1 MILVGDSDQL
11 PSVGPGNVI
20 GDLIASKVFPT
31 VQLKEIFRQSMES
44 LIVMNAHKI
53 VEGEMPELS
62 VRSNDFFFMPRE
74 DARSVSETV
83 QSLVVTRLPKSYG
96 YSPVTDIQVLCPGRK
111 GELGTVELNRKLRE
125 QINPPAKNKPQVTVN
140 GTVFRVGDKV
150 MQIKN
155 DYNLPWSRE
164 DGTVGEG
171 VYNGDMGII
180 IDVDKDAGCLRV
192 EIDDKEVLY
201 DFEHAAAELE
211 LAYAVTV
218 HKSQGNE
225 FTAVVMPMFPGAPQL
240 SYRNLLYTGIT
251 RAKKLLILVG
261 KHSVVADMVA
271 NDKKTRRFSGLQH
284 FLLEKPEEDGPE
296 QNEEAEA

>member
-1 MILVGDSDQL
+1 M
-11 PSVGPGNVI
+11 
-20 GDLIASKVFPT
+20 
-31 VQLKEIFRQSMES
+31 
-44 LIVMNAHKI
+44 
-53 VEGEMPELS
+53 
-62 VRSNDFFFMPRE
+62 
-74 DARSVSETV
+74 
-83 QSLVVTRLPKSYG
+83 
-96 YSPVTDIQVLCPGRK
+96 
-111 GELGTVELNRKLRE
+111 ELNRKLRE

-140 GTVFRVGDKV
+140 GTVFREGDKV

-225 FTAVVMPMFPGAPQL
+225 FMAVVMPMFPGAPQL

-261 KHSVVADMVA
+261 KRSVVADMVA

-284 FLLEKPEEDGPE
+284 FLLEKPEEDEPE

>member
-1 MILVGDSDQL
+1 M
-11 PSVGPGNVI
+11 
-20 GDLIASKVFPT
+20 
-31 VQLKEIFRQSMES
+31 
-44 LIVMNAHKI
+44 
-53 VEGEMPELS
+53 
-62 VRSNDFFFMPRE
+62 
-74 DARSVSETV
+74 

-96 YSPVTDIQVLCPGRK
+96 YSSVTDIQVLCPGRK

-140 GTVFRVGDKV
+140 GTVFREGDKV

-180 IDVDKDAGCLRV
+180 IDVDKDAGCLR
-192 EIDDKEVLY
+192 
-201 DFEHAAAELE
+201 
-211 LAYAVTV
+211 VTV

-261 KHSVVADMVA
+261 KRSVVADMVA

-296 QNEEAEA
+296 QNEEAKA

>member
-1 MILVGDSDQL
+1 M
-11 PSVGPGNVI
+11 
-20 GDLIASKVFPT
+20 
-31 VQLKEIFRQSMES
+31 
-44 LIVMNAHKI
+44 
-53 VEGEMPELS
+53 
-62 VRSNDFFFMPRE
+62 DFFFLKRY
-74 DARSVSETV
+74 DADKIIN
-83 QSLVVTRLPKSYG
+83 VTLQLIKQKLPKFVNATEY
-96 YSPVTDIQVLCPGRK
+96 DIQVLTPMRK
-111 GELGTVELNRKLRE
+111 GLLGVERLNGILQAYMNPADKSKRE
-125 QINPPAKNKPQVTVN
+125 KEYR
-140 GTVFRVGDKV
+140 GTIFREGDKV

-261 KHSVVADMVA
+261 KRSVVADMVA